1 MKYNNIVPSSPKV
14 ACIAL
19 AIAATAGMAH
29 GAVVTMTGTG
39 DAAGATSFSSGTNWT
54 GAAAPSAGNTYV
66 VAQNQVLR
74 TPADA
79 STSMTFAGD
88 SLTLNGTGA
97 VADGRLLYKA
107 TAGAAI
113 QTTVTVSNLIL
124 NGGSIENATNTN
136 GSTMI
141 ISGGVVN
148 VTAASSIM
156 RSSQNGPIVISS
168 TLTGNGTLTVGG
180 QLNNT
185 ATVTFS
191 GVNSYTG
198 NIVVTNTGGAGLIL
212 GALGSFNFAIGQS
225 GVNNNI
231 SGTGAGS
238 ATFDG
243 SFVMDLTNAPAAG
256 LWNIVSAASIA
267 ETYSATFAVKDQ
279 LGNTWSQVG
288 DVWTSPGETYQFA
301 ESTGIL
307 SAIPEPSSLLL
318 GVLGVSALF
327 GCRRRVA

>member
-1 MKYNNIVPSSPKV
+1 MKYNNIIPPSPG
-14 ACIAL
+14 ITLLAL
-19 AIAATAGMAH
+19 AIATMTGMSQ

-39 DAAGATSFSSGTNWT
+39 DGLGASSFSLGTNWT
-54 GAAAPSAGNTYV
+54 GAAAPSSGNTYV
-66 VAQNQVLR
+66 VAQNQVIR

-88 SLTLNGTGA
+88 SLTLNGNGA
-97 VADGRLLYKA
+97 IADGRLLYKG
-107 TAGAAI
+107 TAGSAI
-113 QTTVTVSNLIL
+113 QTSVSISNLIL
-124 NGGSIENATNTN
+124 NGGSIENAANTN

-141 ISGGVVN
+141 ITGGVVN

-191 GVNSYTG
+191 GVNTYTG
-198 NIVVTNTGGAGLIL
+198 NIVVTNTGGTGLIL
-212 GALGSFNFAIGQS
+212 GALGSFNFAIGLS
-225 GVNNNI
+225 GVNNSI

-243 SFVMDLTNAPAAG
+243 SFVMDLTNAAPTG
-256 LWNIVSAASIA
+256 TWNIISAASIA
-267 ETYSATFAVKDQ
+267 ETYSGSFAVKDQ
-279 LGNTWSQVG
+279 LGNTWTQLN
-288 DVWTSPGETYQFA
+288 DVWTSPGGTYQFT
-301 ESTGIL
+301 ESTGVL
-307 SAIPEPSSLLL
+307 ASIPEPSSLLL
-318 GVLGVSALF
+318 GALCVPALLGR
-327 GCRRRVA
+327 RRRVA

>member
-1 MKYNNIVPSSPKV
+1 MKYNHIVPSSAKSV
-14 ACIAL
+14 GLTL
-19 AIAATAGMAH
+19 AIAAMTSMTH
-29 GAVVTMTGTG
+29 GAVITMTGTG
-39 DAAGATSFSSGTNWT
+39 DAAGVASFSQGTNWT
-54 GAAAPSAGNTYV
+54 GSAVPSGGNTYV

-88 SLTLNGTGA
+88 SLTLNGNGA
-97 VADGRLLYKA
+97 VADGRLLYKG

-113 QTTVTVSNLIL
+113 QTTINIGILIL

-141 ISGGVVN
+141 IAGGVVN

-168 TLTGNGTLTVGG
+168 TLTGTGTLTVGG
-180 QLNNT
+180 QQNNT

-191 GVNSYTG
+191 GANSYTG
-198 NIVVTNTGGAGLIL
+198 NIVAANTGGAGLIL

-225 GVNNNI
+225 GINNNI

-243 SFVMDLTNAPAAG
+243 AFVMDLTNAAATG
-256 LWNIVSAASIA
+256 SWNIVSASSIA
-267 ETYSATFAVKDQ
+267 ETYSASFAVKDQ
-279 LGNTWSQVG
+279 LGNTWSQVN
-288 DVWTSPGETYQFA
+288 DIWTSPTATYQFT
-301 ESTGIL
+301 ESTGVL
-307 SAIPEPSSLLL
+307 TAIPEPSFLLL
-318 GVLGVSALF
+318 GALGVPALI
-327 GCRRRVA
+327 GRRRRVA

>member
-1 MKYNNIVPSSPKV
+1 MKYHKIIPSPGI
-14 ACIAL
+14 CTRLAL
-19 AIAATAGMAH
+19 TLAALTGMSH

-39 DAAGATSFSSGTNWT
+39 DAAGVASFSLGTNWT

-79 STSMTFAGD
+79 STSLTFAGD
-88 SLTLNGTGA
+88 SLTLNGNGA
-97 VADGRLLYKA
+97 VADGRLLYKG

-113 QTTVTVSNLIL
+113 QTTINISSLIL

-141 ISGGVVN
+141 IAGGVVN

-168 TLTGNGTLTVGG
+168 TLTGTGMLTVGG

-191 GVNSYTG
+191 GANTYTG
-198 NIVVTNTGGAGLIL
+198 NIVVTNTGGAGMIL
-212 GALGSFNFAIGQS
+212 GALGSFNFAIGQN
-225 GVNNNI
+225 GINNSI

-243 SFVMDLTNAPAAG
+243 AFVMDLTNAAATG
-256 LWNIVSAASIA
+256 SWNIVSASSIA
-267 ETYSATFAVKDQ
+267 ETYSASFAVKDQ
-279 LGNTWSQVG
+279 LGNTWSQVN
-288 DVWTSPGETYQFA
+288 DIWTSPTATYQFT
-301 ESTGIL
+301 ESTGVL
-307 SAIPEPSSLLL
+307 TAIPEPSALLL
-318 GVLGVSALF
+318 GALCIPVLLG
-327 GCRRRVA
+327 RRHRVA